1 MVDSAFTKK
10 YRPKKI
16 SDVVGQEVAV
26 QTIYNSFKMNKL
38 YHAYL
43 FVGKFGTGKTSL
55 ARLVSAYAHQGINPD
70 EQLDYNNKD
79 VRDILSGESLDVV
92 EMDAASSR
100 KIEDVRNLKKNSL
113 YSPITGK
120 KKIFLIDEAHSFTND
135 AFNALLKVIEEP
147 PPQLMFILCTT
158 DAEKIPTTI
167 LSRCVRLDFMPL
179 DWHQIYEHL
188 KIIGSKELGDV
199 DDDALKLIAK
209 SSDGSIRK
217 ALNAL
222 EKVYT
227 FAGTKDITRDH
238 ASKALGMLGEDI
250 YIDLLENI
258 FNKNSSG
265 AFKCINKIMQNT
277 INSEDII
284 RGIELS
290 LRNLLNIKVCDDKTI
305 QYLLSSEEVTRYDHL
320 GKGVSAGLVARI
332 IGLLVDVRA
341 GIEVNIDTQT
351 ILDGW
356 VINSIIETTKFSQ
369 QEKKTS

>member
-10 YRPKKI
+10 YRPKKL
-16 SDVVGQEVAV
+16 SEVVGQEVAV
-26 QTIYNSFKMNKL
+26 KTIYNSFKMNKL

-43 FVGKFGTGKTSL
+43 FEGKFGTGKTTVG
-55 ARLVSAYAHQGINPD
+55 RLVAAYAHQGIMPD
-70 EQLDYNNKD
+70 EELDYDNKD

-113 YSPITGK
+113 YAPITGK
-120 KKIFLIDEAHSFTND
+120 KKVYLIDEAHSFTND

-147 PPQLMFILCTT
+147 PSQLMFILCTT

-167 LSRCVRLDFMPL
+167 LSRCVRLSFMPL

-188 KIIGSKELGDV
+188 KQVASNDLEDV
-199 DDDALKLIAK
+199 DEDALKLIAK

-217 ALNAL
+217 ALNSL

-227 FAGTKDITRDH
+227 FSGSKNITKEDAT
-238 ASKALGMLGEDI
+238 KALGMLGEEV

-258 FNKNSSG
+258 FKKNSSG
-265 AFKCINKIMQNT
+265 ALKSINKIMQNT

-290 LRNLLNIKVCDDKTI
+290 LKNLLNIKVCDDKTI
-305 QYLLSSEEVTRYDHL
+305 QYLLSSEEITRYEHL
-320 GKGVSAGLVARI
+320 GKEVSTGLVARI

-356 VINSIIETTKFSQ
+356 AINSIIETTKFSQ
-369 QEKKTS
+369 

>member
-10 YRPKKI
+10 YRPKKLD
-16 SDVVGQEVAV
+16 DVVGQEVAV
-26 QTIYNSFKMNKL
+26 KTIYNSFKMNKL
-38 YHAYL
+38 HHAYL
-43 FVGKFGTGKTSL
+43 LVGKFGTGKTSVGRIT
-55 ARLVSAYAHQGINPD
+55 AAYAHQGIDPD
-70 EQLDYNNKD
+70 EPLDYNSKD
-79 VRDILSGESLDVV
+79 VRDILNGESLDVI

-100 KIEDVRNLKKNSL
+100 KIEDVRSLKKNSL
-113 YSPITGK
+113 YAPITGK

-158 DAEKIPTTI
+158 EAEKIPTTI

-188 KIIGSKELGDV
+188 KIVAKNELGDV
-199 DDDALKLIAK
+199 DEDALKMIAK
-209 SSDGSIRK
+209 SSDGSVRK
-217 ALNAL
+217 ALNAM

-227 FAGTKDITRDH
+227 FAGTKDITKEH
-238 ASKALGMLGEDI
+238 ATKALGMLGEDS
-250 YIDLLENI
+250 YIELLENI
-258 FNKNSSG
+258 FAKNSSG
-265 AFKCINKIMQNT
+265 ALKCINKIMQNT

-290 LRNLLNIKVCDDKTI
+290 LKNLLNIKVCDDKTM
-305 QYLLSSEEVTRYDHL
+305 QYLLSSEEITRYEHL

-356 VINSIIETTKFSQ
+356 AINSIIETTKFSQ
-369 QEKKTS
+369 QEKKSS